1 MHITSHHDRQ
11 TDRQTDI
18 QTDRHIVQQN
28 LYGQENKE
36 NDMNFAK
43 REPKKKNSSVRRLG
57 IK

>member
-11 TDRQTDI
+11 TDRQTY
-18 QTDRHIVQQN
+18 RLIVQQN